1 MQQNKFQQ
9 EQLDLLKKLIES
21 VNNLTKALTEVKK
34 EIKSY
39 NNENQR
45 DNPLRIK

>member
-1 MQQNKFQQ
+1 MQQDKFQQ
-9 EQLDLLKKLIES
+9 AQHDLLKKLIES
-21 VNNLTKALTEVKK
+21 INNLTKELREVKK
-34 EIKSY
+34 EMRGY